1 MANTAHSTEL
11 LSWGRSD
18 LEQRL
23 GLASGKFTDVNA
35 FFSAAGGLLLT
46 IAFFIGVA
54 ALRHVA
60 ALASILEIF
69 HARGP
74 IPYLIVFFFFWS
86 LCFLVLKRRKLRAQE
101 QVLSLA
107 VLPQNADF
115 TLTRDGAKEALH
127 KIETLVDTPRNFLLL
142 NRVTVALSNLQNLG
156 NVSQVATILEAQA
169 RLDEDQ
175 VESSYHLVSGFTWA
189 IPVFGFIGTV
199 LGLAEAMRGFG
210 QTLAHTETLDA
221 IRDSLTL
228 VVSGLSTAFD
238 TTLLGLA
245 GAVVLQ
251 IYATFI
257 RRKEFH
263 FLDACNDYCQ
273 QQVIGRLRI
282 DDEPETKR
290 SRQKA

>member
-1 MANTAHSTEL
+1 MESTANSEL
-11 LSWGRSD
+11 ISWGRTD
-18 LEQRL
+18 LEQRF

-35 FFSAAGGLLLT
+35 LFSAAGGLLLT
-46 IAFFIGVA
+46 VAFFGAVA
-54 ALRHVA
+54 IASRHA
-60 ALASILEIF
+60 TLAPVLETF

-86 LCFLVLKRRKLRAQE
+86 LFFLILKRRKLRAQE
-101 QVLSLA
+101 QVLTLA
-107 VLPQNADF
+107 LLPHDPDF
-115 TLTRDGAKEALH
+115 SLTRAGAREALH
-127 KIETLVDTPRNFLLL
+127 KIETMVDSPRNFLLL
-142 NRVTVALSNLQNLG
+142 NRVIVALSNLRNIG
-156 NVSQVATILEAQA
+156 NVSQVSTILEAQG
-169 RLDEDQ
+169 RLDEEQ

-210 QTLAHTETLDA
+210 ATLSQTETIDA
-221 IRDSLTL
+221 VRDSLTL

-251 IYATFI
+251 IFATFI

-273 QQVIGRLRI
+273 QQLIGRLRI
-282 DDEPETKR
+282 QAED
-290 SRQKA
+290 